1 MDSDPSSLT
10 LGITFDSMT
19 LRESVSNPY
28 LDALVECYK
37 DGNYSKLNESHANH
51 TGSVGTENFDPP
63 DDDCLDEDTSP
74 NKSSITT
81 QFLTKSSTYMH
92 EQEPFD
98 TYRCKV
104 NQLCIDIGVG
114 AASTIDPKAEIT
126 IWLQRFEFLRAA
138 IHTTA
143 ANSLKSPYVLQE
155 RLRGIPLDDLFF
167 EIPEQ
172 LSMSSAV
179 SSPRSWLLFNE
190 ERFEYR
196 NNCTFPWDGDYD
208 APPDLPL
215 NKDATIVKE
224 CFDRIMQEADLT
236 YMDDT
241 YSRGLWIRRLA
252 RFARDGFR
260 DCGEFERCDKF
271 IQGWNNHIGD
281 LSSIYVEPVYHALPE
296 DGMHL

>member
-1 MDSDPSSLT
+1 MIYYSRFLSNFPCLVPLVLT
-10 LGITFDSMT
+10 
-19 LRESVSNPY
+19 
-28 LDALVECYK
+28 
-37 DGNYSKLNESHANH
+37 
-51 TGSVGTENFDPP
+51 
-63 DDDCLDEDTSP
+63 
-74 NKSSITT
+74 
-81 QFLTKSSTYMH
+81 
-92 EQEPFD
+92 
-98 TYRCKV
+98 
-104 NQLCIDIGVG
+104 
-114 AASTIDPKAEIT
+114 
-126 IWLQRFEFLRAA
+126 RA
-138 IHTTA
+138 
-143 ANSLKSPYVLQE
+143 
-155 RLRGIPLDDLFF
+155 
-167 EIPEQ
+167 
-172 LSMSSAV
+172 
-179 SSPRSWLLFNE
+179 PRSWLWFNE

-236 YMDDT
+236 YMDDM

-281 LSSIYVEPVYHALPE
+281 LSSIYVEPVYHTLLE

>member
-19 LRESVSNPY
+19 LRESVSDPY

-74 NKSSITT
+74 NNSSITT

-92 EQEPFD
+92 EHKPFG

-104 NQLCIDIGVG
+104 NQLCIDIGLG
-114 AASTIDPKAEIT
+114 APSTIDPDNQAKAEIT
-126 IWLQRFEFLRAA
+126 IWLQRFAFLRAA
-138 IHTTA
+138 IDTTA

-155 RLRGIPLDDLFF
+155 RPRGIPLDDLFF

-179 SSPRSWLLFNE
+179 SS
-190 ERFEYR
+190 
-196 NNCTFPWDGDYD
+196 D
-208 APPDLPL
+208 
-215 NKDATIVKE
+215 
-224 CFDRIMQEADLT
+224 
-236 YMDDT
+236 
-241 YSRGLWIRRLA
+241 
-252 RFARDGFR
+252 
-260 DCGEFERCDKF
+260 
-271 IQGWNNHIGD
+271 
-281 LSSIYVEPVYHALPE
+281 
-296 DGMHL
+296 